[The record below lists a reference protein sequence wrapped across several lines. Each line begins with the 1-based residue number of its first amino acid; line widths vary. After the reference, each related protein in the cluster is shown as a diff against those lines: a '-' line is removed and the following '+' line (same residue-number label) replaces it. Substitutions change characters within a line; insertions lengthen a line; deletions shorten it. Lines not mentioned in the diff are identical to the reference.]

1 MEPHPGQVAEAGA
14 PDVRKLSPLAES
26 IGPIGS
32 SDSEL
37 AATIFKDGRHRRT
50 LGEDLRLSDY
60 LRVVPNLRSRELV
73 LDAAI
78 GVCIG
83 RPGVSPEERLRR
95 ADQERFKHPELA
107 GAIDLSLCLDHL
119 IGPADAR
126 LESGGRVVE
135 PPESIQV
142 GPQLDDGDARYMA
155 RRIVGSGVSSTV
167 YEAED
172 RLLSPDGRPSRVA
185 IKLIHP
191 APDDP
196 TLFDRTVAEARK
208 ARSIDHPGVVR
219 VLDVG
224 RRASSVFIVQEFVR
238 GETLDAWLSGSGKN
252 AGHRRVVA
260 IVRDIAS
267 AVAAIHAAGVV
278 HRDLKP
284 ANVLL
289 NESGEIKIVDFGAS
303 RPQVDHSTRE
313 AAPDRIGGT
322 LAFMSPEQFRL
333 DPEADVPTAD
343 IYSVGAMLFWAF
355 VGSSPHGRSTISAMA
370 ALAGDELEV
379 PPDDALRCAGVCPQ
393 MRRIVLRAISPRPSD
408 RYKSADLLA
417 ADLEAWLRHR
427 PIGWQRPGPIRRAR
441 LLVWRHP
448 VIVSLVCLCGVLLV
462 AGGFGW
468 MNAAKAGALA
478 RENEQ
483 LAQVER
489 AKLEATQ
496 EWKKKAAD
504 QLTRML
510 IGLGSAKHNGLEAEV
525 LTSLWVLEWVHGPML
540 LETPDLLDRVWKSR
554 IEVLERARKRL
565 KRSGET
571 DSVTSQLIVPSLAI
585 WYLRAGQA
593 SEAEKLL
600 ASSEEF
606 WRSKTDENDPWLRD
620 LHAMSS
626 VARLMRLMNH
636 ASASGAALQASE
648 HGAILDEVDRLQAWA
663 AVYASAKLAG
673 PIPSLVRDTLAKV
686 KESGLLRPATTRD
699 GLQ

>member
-1 MEPHPGQVAEAGA
+1 MEPHPGQAAEAGA
-14 PDVRKLSPLAES
+14 PAVSTASPLAES

-37 AATIFKDGRHRRT
+37 AATIFKDGRHRRI
-50 LGEDLRLSDY
+50 LGEDLTLSDY

-83 RPGVSPEERLRR
+83 RQGATPEERLRR
-95 ADQERFKHPELA
+95 ADQERRKHPELA

-119 IGPADAR
+119 IGPSDAR
-126 LESGGRVVE
+126 AETCGRPIE
-135 PPESIQV
+135 PAESIRV
-142 GPQLDDGDARYMA
+142 GPTLDDGGARYRA
-155 RRIVGSGVSSTV
+155 TRIVGNGVSSTV

-172 RLLSPDGRPSRVA
+172 RLLSADGHPSRVA
-185 IKLIHP
+185 IKLLHA

-196 TLFDRTVAEARK
+196 ALFDRTIAEARK
-208 ARSIDHPGVVR
+208 ARSINHPGVVR

-224 RRASSVFIVQEFVR
+224 RRESSVFIVQEFVR
-238 GETLDAWLSGSGKN
+238 GETLDAWLSGSGKG
-252 AGHRRVVA
+252 AGHRRTIA
-260 IVRDIAS
+260 LVRDIAS

-284 ANVLL
+284 ANVLVS
-289 NESGEIKIVDFGAS
+289 ETGEIKIVDFGAS
-303 RPQVDHSTRE
+303 RPRQDDSSGW
-313 AAPDRIGGT
+313 ADADRFGGT

-333 DPEADVPTAD
+333 DPDADTPASD
-343 IYSVGAMLFWAF
+343 IYSLGAMLFWVF
-355 VGSSPHGRSTISAMA
+355 VGASPHGRSTISAMV

-379 PPDDALRCAGVCPQ
+379 PPEEALRHAGVCPQ

-417 ADLEAWLRHR
+417 ADLESWLRHR
-427 PIGWQRPGPIRRAR
+427 PIGWQRPGLLRRVR
-441 LLVWRHP
+441 LLAWRHP
-448 VIVSLVCLCGVLLV
+448 VVVSLAFLSGVLFL

-468 MNAAKAGALA
+468 LNAAKASALA
-478 RENEQ
+478 RENQQ

-510 IGLGSAKHNGLEAEV
+510 IGLGSAKNNGLEAEV

-565 KRSGET
+565 GAGGQSE
-571 DSVTSQLIVPSLAI
+571 SVASQLMVPSLAI
-585 WYLRAGQA
+585 WYLRSGQA
-593 SEAEKLL
+593 NEAEKLL
-600 ASSEEF
+600 ASSETF
-606 WRSKTDENDPWLRD
+606 WRSRTDASDPWLRD
-620 LHAMSS
+620 LQAMSC
-626 VARLMRLMNH
+626 VARLTRLMIH
-636 ASASGAALQASE
+636 ASASAASKDSADHAALLAE
-648 HGAILDEVDRLQAWA
+648 ANRLQEWA
-663 AVYASAKLAG
+663 AIYASAKLSG
-673 PIPSLVRDTLAKV
+673 PIPSLIRDTLAKA
-686 KESGLLRPATTRD
+686 KDSGWWSPR
-699 GLQ
+699 